1 MVQILEADNHV
12 VNNVQPHPHLPFIA
26 ASGIDYDV
34 KVFAPTAQE
43 GTFDKEIATEVVTHI
58 AYIC

>member
-1 MVQILEADNHV
+1 M
-12 VNNVQPHPHLPFIA
+12 NNVQPHPHLPFIA